1 MKNSAQYAWWLLI
14 LLFSLVIVANVS
26 LFWYL
31 FFTPSSTSL
40 SAANQRVAVDFLS
53 RYLLLMRSLGVGTS
67 AREATLK
74 ELNHALDGL
83 YAPYE
88 ATLYRALL
96 EAVFETDNPKRTLA
110 LLGDLPSEQLTPAQ
124 RRWQAMRW
132 QSLFRQ
138 PPPTAQLTELLDT
151 LETPSPVARRL
162 AEIALYQRAGDSARA
177 SEIRQSLV
185 SRVLLSAI
193 VLGVLFLV
201 VGILGLAGV
210 GLLIWYFVNRPVLPL
225 RPAPDESPFVYDP
238 LLWALVIFLVVML
251 YLPTVRWWVGNLEGV
266 ELLYL
271 VAVLLPLVFLY
282 SLRHSPDAL
291 GNLRWFEGS
300 WSKQIG
306 AGFVG
311 FAMYLPVLVGL
322 VWVVTRLMPALPAE
336 QVNPIGERIGGAMSR
351 WEWMWLFVQAAVL
364 APIVEEFVFRGV
376 LFKVL
381 WQRTGRVWLSAFV
394 SGYLFAVIHPQF
406 LGGILPLTAF
416 GTVAAMLYAHTRSLL
431 PCIVLHALNNGGLML
446 MLWAY
451 AG

>member
-1 MKNSAQYAWWLLI
+1 MRNSAQYAWWLLI
-14 LLFSLVIVANVS
+14 LLFSLVIAANVS
-26 LFWYL
+26 LFWHL

-40 SAANQRVAVDFLS
+40 GAANQRVGVDFLS
-53 RYLLLMRSLGVGTS
+53 RYLLLMRALGVGAA
-67 AREATLK
+67 ARETTLK
-74 ELNHALDGL
+74 ELSRALDEV

-88 ATLYRALL
+88 ATLYRAVL
-96 EAVFETDNPKRTLA
+96 EAVLETGDPKRTLA
-110 LLGDLPSEQLTPAQ
+110 LLSDLPSEQLTPAQ

-138 PPPTAQLTELLDT
+138 PPPAAQLAELLNA
-151 LETPSPVARRL
+151 LEMPSPIARRF
-162 AEIALYQRAGDSARA
+162 AEIALYQLAGDSARA

-185 SRVLLSAI
+185 SHVLLSAI
-193 VLGVLFLV
+193 VLGVLLLAM
-201 VGILGLAGV
+201 GILGLAGV
-210 GLLIWYFVNRPVLPL
+210 GLLIWYAVSRPKLPT
-225 RPAPDESPFVYDP
+225 RPAPGESPFVYDP
-238 LLWALVIFLVVML
+238 LLWALVIFLMVML
-251 YLPTVRWWVGNLEGV
+251 YLPTVRWWLGNVEGV

-291 GNLRWFEGS
+291 GNLRWFEGR

-322 VWVVTRLMPALPAE
+322 VWIVSQLMPALPAE
-336 QVNPIGERIGGAMSR
+336 QVNPIGERIGEAMSR

-406 LGGILPLTAF
+406 LGGILPLTVF
-416 GTVAAMLYAHTRSLL
+416 GIVAAMLYAHTRSLL
-431 PCIVLHALNNGGLML
+431 PSIVLHALNNGGLMV

-451 AG
+451 TG